1 MMSSSSSF
9 PRWRA
14 AWLALALSTCVTA
27 CVANI
32 GDAPSS
38 RRAPVEPPTPDFNPA
53 PGSLALL
60 TKAQYRSSILSI
72 VGPEIVVP
80 TRIAPDT
87 RALGLLTVGA
97 GISTLSDVAV
107 EQYENAAYDIATQA
121 MGITAVRERLVPC
134 TPNGI
139 VSSECAGQFV
149 TQFGRLAYRRPLT
162 RYEVSRL
169 IVIADNTSLVLQ
181 DFHQGLVYAMAA
193 MLQSPYFLYRP
204 MLGVEDPANP
214 AQLEYDD
221 YELAQRISFLIWN
234 QTPDATLLDAAAAG
248 GLSTDEGILEQVDR
262 MLEDERAR
270 DGVNAFFADMLRL
283 SDLDSMNKDPTIFVH
298 FSPEV
303 GSRAR
308 DETIADIEHLI
319 FDEHGDYRDLFT
331 IRRSFIDSRLAAI
344 YNIPAPTLSG
354 QGAVEFPA
362 STFRRGLLGQVSF
375 LGLNAHSTSTSATL
389 RGKFVREVFLCAS
402 VPPPPANLNTSV
414 PEVTGDT
421 PTLRD
426 RVRVHFEVPQ
436 CRSCHQLMDPIGLAF
451 ENFDGLGRFRT
462 TENGAV
468 IDASGSLNGAFYRNA
483 DELGQVMHDHPDV
496 PKCLVRNLYRY
507 ATGHSEVTG
516 ETASLRSLSAQFVED
531 RYDVLQLIRRLVVDP
546 GFRYARQPDVSPEVP

>member
-1 MMSSSSSF
+1 M
-9 PRWRA
+9 
-14 AWLALALSTCVTA
+14 
-27 CVANI
+27 
-32 GDAPSS
+32 
-38 RRAPVEPPTPDFNPA
+38 EPPTPDFVPA
-53 PGSLALL
+53 PGSLTRL
-60 TKAQYRSSILSI
+60 TKAQYRSTILSI

-80 TRIAPDT
+80 TRLAPDT

-97 GISTLSDVAV
+97 GITTLSNGGV
-107 EQYENAAYDIATQA
+107 EQYETAAYDIAGQA
-121 MGITAVRERLVPC
+121 MGVTAVRDRLVPC
-134 TPNGI
+134 TPAAVVDSN
-139 VSSECAGQFV
+139 CAAKFV
-149 TQFGRLAYRRPLT
+149 LAFGRLAYRRPLT
-162 RYEVSRL
+162 AEETSRL
-169 IVIADNTSLVLQ
+169 VVIANNSASELG

-204 MLGVEDPANP
+204 MLGSAIPADPS
-214 AQLEYDD
+214 QLEFDD

-234 QTPDATLLDAAAAG
+234 QTPDTELLDAAAAG
-248 GLSTDEGILEQVDR
+248 ELSTDEGILAQVDR
-262 MLEDERAR
+262 MLADERAR
-270 DGVNAFFADMLRL
+270 DGVRAFFADMLRL

-308 DETIADIEHLI
+308 EETLADVEQLI
-319 FDEHGDYRDLFT
+319 FDEHGDYRELFT
-331 IRRSFIDSRLAAI
+331 SRRSFIDARLAAI

-354 QGAVEFPA
+354 QGEVEFPQE
-362 STFRRGLLGQVSF
+362 TFRRGLLGQVSF
-375 LGLNAHSTSTSATL
+375 LGLNSHSTSTSATL

-402 VPPPPANLNTSV
+402 VPSPPAGLNTAI

-426 RVRVHFEVPQ
+426 RVRVHFENPS

-462 TENGAV
+462 TENGAT
-468 IDASGSLNGAFYRNA
+468 IDATGSLNGVFYRNA

-516 ETASLRSLSAQFVED
+516 ETASLRNLSAGFVED
-531 RYDVLQLIRRLVVDP
+531 HYDVLALLRRLVIDP
-546 GFRYARQPDVSPEVP
+546 GFRRARLPDVGPEVP